1 MRISD
6 WSSDVCS
13 SDLIAFPPTEADI
26 RSLRAG
32 EMIHI
37 DGEIVMTAGLPTHQ
51 RLMQGIA
58 DGTPPPTDLPGA
70 GFFHLGSYN
79 TEDDGKFDVLYL
91 NPPTS
96 PRFNP
101 LVPTLIRAFAPRAVG
116 GTGGLARPGAA
127 AMQECGGVHH

>member
-37 DGEIVMTAGLPTHQ
+37 EGEIVMTAGLPTHQ

-58 DGTPPPTDLPGA
+58 DGTPPPTDLTGA
-70 GFFHLGSYN
+70 GFFHLGSNN
-79 TEDDGKFDVLYL
+79 TEADGKFDVLYM
-91 NPPTS
+91 NPTTS
-96 PRFNP
+96 TRFNT
-101 LVPTLIRAFAPRAVG
+101 LVPPLIRASRLRPVG
-116 GTGGLARPGAA
+116 GTGGPARPCADA
-127 AMQECGGVHH
+127 ITAGGRVQ

>member
-1 MRISD
+1 MSATRT
-6 WSSDVCS
+6 
-13 SDLIAFPPTEADI
+13 IAFPPTEADI

-58 DGTPPPTDLPGA
+58 DGTPPPTDLTGA

-79 TEDDGKFDVLYL
+79 TADDGKCDVLYL
-91 NPPTS
+91 NPTTS
-96 PRFNP
+96 TTFNP
-101 LVPTLIRAFAPRAVG
+101 PVPKLKIGRASCRDRACQDEKI
-116 GTGGLARPGAA
+116 A
-127 AMQECGGVHH
+127 GVTVSLKKTTHNDSHTRR